1 MTPKSSGPQRK
12 ATLIAAAFTLW
23 AIAYSGLVWFSFSQS
38 SPEALRTLV
47 ETGVI
52 KPAYADYIAAIPP
65 WVRIVTVVLAGLR
78 ITGGIGLFWRQRW
91 CVPVYRAALLLTAI
105 IMIRGFVFADVASVI
120 RPSQI
125 GIEILFIVISIFA
138 VLHAYRVTR

>member
-1 MTPKSSGPQRK
+1 M
-12 ATLIAAAFTLW
+12 
-23 AIAYSGLVWFSFSQS
+23 
-38 SPEALRTLV
+38 
-47 ETGVI
+47 
-52 KPAYADYIAAIPP
+52 
-65 WVRIVTVVLAGLR
+65 TVVLAGLR

-91 CVPVYRAALLLTAI
+91 CVPVYGAALLLTAI